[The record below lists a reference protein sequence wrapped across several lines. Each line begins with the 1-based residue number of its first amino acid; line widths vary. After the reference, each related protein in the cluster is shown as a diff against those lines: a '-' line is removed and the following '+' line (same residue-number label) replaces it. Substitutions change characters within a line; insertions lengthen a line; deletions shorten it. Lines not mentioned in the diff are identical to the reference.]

1 MKTLLPLY
9 APPADDPLAWNL
21 AAEYGRGLTVLVD
34 AGTGDCVAGVDAGPG
49 DGDRGLAA
57 GLAALMRSG
66 VRVLGRIDLRVGTRP
81 VAAVRAEV
89 ARWAGYAV
97 RGVFLDAAP
106 TSPFSVGPVAVAL
119 RAARHLGLTDA
130 LLNPGMVPDDL
141 YRHFRA
147 RICVFEGTW
156 ARLRDWSGKGARPGD
171 GYLVYGVPPEE
182 LDAVRSLLAE
192 RQAGP
197 VLLTDREMPDP
208 YAELPSWCLPLAVR

>member
-9 APPADDPLAWNL
+9 APPVDDPFGWDL

-34 AGTGDCVAGVDAGPG
+34 AGTTACAVGVDVGAA

-57 GLAALMRSG
+57 GLTALMRSG

-81 VAAVRAEV
+81 VAEVRAEV

-97 RGVFLDAAP
+97 HGVFLDAAP

-130 LLNPGMVPDDL
+130 LLNPGLVPDDL

-156 ARLRDWSGKGARPGD
+156 ARLRDWSGTGARPGD
-171 GYLVYGVPPEE
+171 GYLVYKVPPEE
-182 LDAVRSLLAE
+182 LDAARRLLADH
-192 RQAGP
+192 QAGP
-197 VLLTDREMPDP
+197 VLLTDRDMPDA
-208 YAELPSWCLPLAVR
+208 YTTLPSWCLPLAVR